1 MNQLMSLYALNR
13 AARHVFRVDNAVSE
27 SEATVYMYDM
37 IVSDDLTAEWC
48 GGISPMMFLRDL
60 ASITAPTIHLRI
72 NSPGGDVFAARA
84 IEQAIRDSDKTIICH
99 IDGICASAATFIAI
113 ACDEVVMSP
122 GALFMIHNGWT
133 WGCGDRHD
141 MTKTATLLGKVDS
154 TIALSYATKSG
165 KPQDEI
171 ALLMDAET
179 WFTAQE
185 AVAFGLVDR
194 IAGEADAVPPAMPA
208 DPEVEPAA
216 PEGGD
221 GEMEGPADMWNLS
234 VYRNAPRA
242 RQQKARR
249 QAPRP
254 APAAPAAANAPDFY
268 AMARRLAVAAAL

>member
-27 SEATVYMYDM
+27 SEATIYMYDM

-99 IDGICASAATFIAI
+99 LDGICASAATFIAI

-154 TIALSYATKSG
+154 TIALSYATKCG
-165 KPQDEI
+165 KDQAEI

-185 AVAFGLVDR
+185 AQAFGLIDR
-194 IAGEADAVPPAMPA
+194 IAGEADAVPPGAPA
-208 DPEVEPAA
+208 TPPEPEEP
-216 PEGGD
+216 ET
-221 GEMEGPADMWNLS
+221 EGPMDMWNLS
-234 VYRNAPRA
+234 VYRNAPRNLKP
-242 RQQKARR
+242 KARTS
-249 QAPRP
+249 PPPSPTPPPPP
-254 APAAPAAANAPDFY
+254 AGKTPDFA
-268 AMARRLAVAAAL
+268 AMTRRLALTAAL

>member
-1 MNQLMSLYALNR
+1 MNQLLSLYALNR
-13 AARHVFRVDNAVSE
+13 NAPRAFRVENAVSE
-27 SEATVYMYDM
+27 SEATIYMYDA
-37 IVSDDLTAEWC
+37 IVGDDLTAEWC

-113 ACDEVVMSP
+113 ACDEVIMSP

-141 MTKTATLLGKVDS
+141 FTKTSTLLGKVDS

-185 AVAFGLVDR
+185 AIAFGLVDR
-194 IAGEADAVPPAMPA
+194 IAGEADAVPPAAPLDSEVMPA
-208 DPEVEPAA
+208 DPEHEA
-216 PEGGD
+216 
-221 GEMEGPADMWNLS
+221 GPTDMWNLS
-234 VYRNAPRA
+234 VYRNAPRGSKPKA
-242 RQQKARR
+242 RQT
-249 QAPRP
+249 P
-254 APAAPAAANAPDFY
+254 APAPQPAPPPAASAPDFS
-268 AMARRLAVAAAL
+268 AMTRRLAVAAAL

>member
-1 MNQLMSLYALNR
+1 MNQLLSLYALNR
-13 AARHVFRVDNAVSE
+13 NAPRAFRVENAVSE
-27 SEATVYMYDM
+27 SEATIYMYDA
-37 IVSDDLTAEWC
+37 IVGDDLTAEWC

-133 WGCGDRHD
+133 YGCGDRHD

-165 KPQDEI
+165 KDQAEI

-185 AVAFGLVDR
+185 ASAFGLIDR
-194 IAGEADAVPPAMPA
+194 IAGEADAVPPAAPPAAPAA
-208 DPEVEPAA
+208 DPEDPA
-216 PEGGD
+216 E
-221 GEMEGPADMWNLS
+221 EGPMDMWNLS
-234 VYRNAPRA
+234 VYRNAPRG
-242 RQQKARR
+242 RKPKARTT
-249 QAPRP
+249 PPP
-254 APAAPAAANAPDFY
+254 APTPPPPPAAKAPDFA
-268 AMARRLAVAAAL
+268 AMSRRLALTTAL

>member
-27 SEATVYMYDM
+27 SEATIYMYDM

-48 GGISPMMFLRDL
+48 GSISPMMFLRDL

-141 MTKTATLLGKVDS
+141 FTKTSTLLGKVDS

-185 AVAFGLVDR
+185 AQAFGLIDR
-194 IAGEADAVPPAMPA
+194 ISGEADAVPPG
-208 DPEVEPAA
+208 A
-216 PEGGD
+216 PEATEQEEPETD
-221 GEMEGPADMWNLS
+221 GPMDMWNLS
-234 VYRNAPRA
+234 VYRNAPRNA
-242 RQQKARR
+242 KPKARSS
-249 QAPRP
+249 P
-254 APAAPAAANAPDFY
+254 APAPNPPPPPAAKAPDFA
-268 AMARRLAVAAAL
+268 AMTRRLAFESAV

>member
-27 SEATVYMYDM
+27 SEATICMYDM

-154 TIALSYATKSG
+154 TIALSYSTKCG

-185 AVAFGLVDR
+185 ASAFGLIDR
-194 IAGEADAVPPAMPA
+194 IAGEADAVAPAA
-208 DPEVEPAA
+208 APAA
-216 PEGGD
+216 PAADLE
-221 GEMEGPADMWNLS
+221 EPAEEGPMDMWNLS
-234 VYRNAPRA
+234 VYRNAPRG
-242 RQQKARR
+242 RKPKARTTP
-249 QAPRP
+249 QP
-254 APAAPAAANAPDFY
+254 APTPQPPPAAKAPDFA
-268 AMARRLAVAAAL
+268 AMSRRLALTAAL

>member
-27 SEATVYMYDM
+27 SEATICMYDM
-37 IVSDDLTAEWC
+37 IVGDDLTAEWC

-154 TIALSYATKSG
+154 TIALSYATKCG
-165 KPQDEI
+165 KDQAEI

-185 AVAFGLVDR
+185 ASAFGLIDR
-194 IAGEADAVPPAMPA
+194 IAGEADAVAPAAPPAA
-208 DPEVEPAA
+208 PEVEPAE
-216 PEGGD
+216 PED
-221 GEMEGPADMWNLS
+221 GPMDMWNLS

-242 RQQKARR
+242 HKPKARTTP
-249 QAPRP
+249 QP
-254 APAAPAAANAPDFY
+254 APTPPPPPAAKAPDFA
-268 AMARRLAVAAAL
+268 AMSRRLALTAAL

>member
-1 MNQLMSLYALNR
+1 MNQLLSLYALNR
-13 AARHVFRVDNAVSE
+13 AAQHVFRVENAVSE
-27 SEATVYMYDM
+27 SEATIYMYDM
-37 IVSDDLTAEWC
+37 IVGDDLTAEWC

-141 MTKTATLLGKVDS
+141 FTKTSTLLGKVDS

-165 KPQDEI
+165 KDQAEI

-185 AVAFGLVDR
+185 AQAFGLIDR
-194 IAGEADAVPPAMPA
+194 ISGEADAVPPGA
-208 DPEVEPAA
+208 PAA
-216 PEGGD
+216 PPDPED
-221 GEMEGPADMWNLS
+221 PETEGPMDMWNLS
-234 VYRNAPRA
+234 VYRNAPRNA
-242 RQQKARR
+242 KPKARSS
-249 QAPRP
+249 P
-254 APAAPAAANAPDFY
+254 APAPNPLPPPAAKAPDFA
-268 AMARRLAVAAAL
+268 AMTRRLAFESAV

>member
-1 MNQLMSLYALNR
+1 MNQLLSLYALNR
-13 AARHVFRVDNAVSE
+13 NAPRAFRVENAVSE
-27 SEATVYMYDM
+27 SEATIYMYDA
-37 IVSDDLTAEWC
+37 IVGDDLTAEWC

-141 MTKTATLLGKVDS
+141 FTKTSTLLGKVDS

-185 AVAFGLVDR
+185 AQAFGLIDR
-194 IAGEADAVPPAMPA
+194 ISGEADAVPPGA
-208 DPEVEPAA
+208 PAA
-216 PEGGD
+216 PPEP
-221 GEMEGPADMWNLS
+221 EEPETEGPMDMWNLS
-234 VYRNAPRA
+234 VYRNAPRNMKP
-242 RQQKARR
+242 KARTS
-249 QAPRP
+249 PPP
-254 APAAPAAANAPDFY
+254 APTPAPTPAGKTPDFS